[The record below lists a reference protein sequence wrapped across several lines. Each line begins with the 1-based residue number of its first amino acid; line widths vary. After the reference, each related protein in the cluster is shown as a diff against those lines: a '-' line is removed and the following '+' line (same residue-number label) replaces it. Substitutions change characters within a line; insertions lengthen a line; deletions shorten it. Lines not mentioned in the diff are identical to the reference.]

1 MNIWDDNLLSE
12 KFDIVMKEGQLNMK
26 AFESESTMQH
36 TNLFKSASNDHTT
49 QESRRWFIK
58 KNLWKLNIQF
68 RLHLFRKILK
78 SYFKMFEL
86 ALKFKSTWPLISLQ
100 TYLVKWKHCWV

>member
-26 AFESESTMQH
+26 AFESESTMQQ

-49 QESRRWFIK
+49 QESRRWLSRRIYGNSIY
-58 KNLWKLNIQF
+58 NLDYICLG
-68 RLHLFRKILK
+68 K
-78 SYFKMFEL
+78 S
-86 ALKFKSTWPLISLQ
+86 
-100 TYLVKWKHCWV
+100 

>member
-1 MNIWDDNLLSE
+1 
-12 KFDIVMKEGQLNMK
+12 MKEGQLNMK

-68 RLHLFRKILK
+68 RLHYLFRRILK
-78 SYFKMFEL
+78 VYFKMYEL
-86 ALKFKSTWPLISLQ
+86 ALRFKST
-100 TYLVKWKHCWV
+100 

>member
-49 QESRRWFIK
+49 QESRCWLSRRIYGNSIY
-58 KNLWKLNIQF
+58 NLDYICLG
-68 RLHLFRKILK
+68 K
-78 SYFKMFEL
+78 S
-86 ALKFKSTWPLISLQ
+86 
-100 TYLVKWKHCWV
+100 